1 MIRAWA
7 LSGLGLLF
15 HARCRECGRGI
26 HDPFLS
32 VLCAGC
38 WAGLSRLPAARCGRC
53 ALPGGVTEQC
63 RDCLRLKP
71 VFRRTAAAA
80 VFEGRWRELCHQYKF
95 EGKTSLVR
103 PLSGRMAEALRQ
115 TGWEAP
121 AGLVHVPVGE
131 ETFRRRGYDQT
142 EGLARAVA
150 RRLGAA
156 CFPGVLRKAPGV
168 RRQSELTRSQRFD
181 NVRQAF
187 KATLPA
193 GLKGRPLLLVD
204 DIMTTGAT
212 LNACARALLEEG
224 ASSVDVLVLARSL

>member
-7 LSGLGLLF
+7 WSGLGLLF

-26 HDPFLS
+26 HDPFHSL
-32 VLCAGC
+32 LCASC
-38 WAGLSRLPAARCGRC
+38 WAGLGRFPLARCGRC
-53 ALPGGVTEQC
+53 ALPGGVTEHC

-71 VFRRTAAAA
+71 VFRRATAAA

-95 EGKTSLVR
+95 EGKTSLIR
-103 PLSGRMAEALRQ
+103 PFTARLAAALRQ
-115 TGWEAP
+115 AGWESP
-121 AGLVHVPVGE
+121 AGLVHVPVGR
-131 ETFRRRGYDQT
+131 ETFRLRGYDQT
-142 EGLARAVA
+142 AGLARGLS
-150 RRLGAA
+150 RQLGVPW
-156 CFPGVLRKAPGV
+156 FPGVLGKSPGV
-168 RRQSELTRSQRFD
+168 RRQSELTRSQRFE

-187 KATLPA
+187 RATLPA

-212 LNACARALLEEG
+212 LNACARALLDQG